1 MKFPV
6 QGCDNN
12 YDSQKPPY
20 LVQAIMSRKRFPT
33 PISLVFLISCW
44 LPLDNIVAASF
55 SYSWPIKELA
65 RSNDEQIVL
74 RKENG
79 GTLKKV
85 NTQQLRYLYTVKT
98 SIETVAETVAEFL
111 LVDGDQPN
119 AFAGHVKDSGRAI
132 GVNFAMVEL
141 LGLDV
146 HAMAA
151 LIGHELAHLRLE
163 HGKDGAKKK
172 WGVEILKGLGA
183 IALSSVGV
191 GGAHTISDTVFTA
204 IETKYSRDDE
214 READYLGMI
223 WAIEAGYEAEGGV
236 RLFEE
241 LSKVSKIRPLPF
253 ISTHPSPPERIE
265 TMKRMSQR
273 LSR

>member
-1 MKFPV
+1 MTQKKFSPAV
-6 QGCDNN
+6 
-12 YDSQKPPY
+12 
-20 LVQAIMSRKRFPT
+20 LFAFV
-33 PISLVFLISCW
+33 ISCW
-44 LPLDNIVAASF
+44 IPSNNIVAASF

-79 GTLKKV
+79 GTLRKV
-85 NTQQLRYLYTVKT
+85 NTQQLRYLYAVKT
-98 SIETVAETVAEFL
+98 SIETAAETEAEFL

-119 AFAGHVKDSGRAI
+119 AFAGYVKGRGRAI

-163 HGKDGAKKK
+163 HGKDGEKKK
-172 WGVEILKGLGA
+172 WGFEILKGLGA

-191 GGAHTISDTVFTA
+191 PAPITISDTVFTA
-204 IETKYSRDDE
+204 VETKYSRDD
-214 READYLGMI
+214 
-223 WAIEAGYEAEGGV
+223 
-236 RLFEE
+236 
-241 LSKVSKIRPLPF
+241 
-253 ISTHPSPPERIE
+253 
-265 TMKRMSQR
+265 
-273 LSR
+273 

>member
-1 MKFPV
+1 MLFA
-6 QGCDNN
+6 
-12 YDSQKPPY
+12 
-20 LVQAIMSRKRFPT
+20 LLMA
-33 PISLVFLISCW
+33 CW
-44 LPLDNIVAASF
+44 LVSDNLVAASF
-55 SYSWPIKELA
+55 SFSWPIKELA
-65 RSNDEQIVL
+65 RSSDDQIVL

-79 GTLKKV
+79 GTLRKV
-85 NTQQLRYLYTVKT
+85 NTQQLRYLYAVKT
-98 SIETVAETVAEFL
+98 SIESAAETEAEFL

-119 AFAGHVKDSGRAI
+119 AFAGYVKGRGRAI

-141 LGLDV
+141 LDLDV

-163 HGKDGAKKK
+163 HGKDGEKKK
-172 WGVEILKGLGA
+172 RGFEILKGLGA

-191 GGAHTISDTVFTA
+191 GGAYTISDTVFTA

-223 WAIEAGYEAEGGV
+223 WAIEAGYESEGGV
-236 RLFEE
+236 RLQEK
-241 LSKVSKIRPLPF
+241 LNKMSRNNPLPF
-253 ISTHPSPPERIE
+253 FSTHPFPPERIE

>member
-1 MKFPV
+1 MTHERLQPSV
-6 QGCDNN
+6 
-12 YDSQKPPY
+12 
-20 LVQAIMSRKRFPT
+20 LLA
-33 PISLVFLISCW
+33 LLISCW
-44 LPLDNIVAASF
+44 LHSNDIVAASF

-65 RSNDEQIVL
+65 RSNDNQIVL

-79 GTLKKV
+79 GTLRKV
-85 NTQQLRYLYTVKT
+85 NTQQLRYLYAVKT
-98 SIETVAETVAEFL
+98 SIETAAETEAEFL

-119 AFAGHVKDSGRAI
+119 AFAGYIKGHCKAI

-141 LGLDV
+141 LDLDV

-163 HGKDGAKKK
+163 HGKDSAKKK
-172 WGVEILKGLGA
+172 WGFEILKGLGA

-191 GGAHTISDTVFTA
+191 GGAHIISDTVFTA

-223 WAIEAGYEAEGGV
+223 WAIEAGYETEGGV

-241 LSKVSKIRPLPF
+241 LSNVSKIRPLPF
-253 ISTHPSPPERIE
+253 LSTHPSPPERIE

>member
-1 MKFPV
+1 MGCPD
-6 QGCDNN
+6 QGGSNS
-12 YDSQKPPY
+12 YDSQK
-20 LVQAIMSRKRFPT
+20 LLDLLEDIMTRKRLMPAMLFA
-33 PISLVFLISCW
+33 LLMACW
-44 LPLDNIVAASF
+44 LVSDNLVAASF
-55 SYSWPIKELA
+55 SYSWSIKELV
-65 RSNDEQIVL
+65 RSSDDQIVL
-74 RKENG
+74 RKKNG
-79 GTLKKV
+79 GTLRKV
-85 NTQQLRYLYTVKT
+85 NTRQLRYLYAVKT
-98 SIETVAETVAEFL
+98 GIESAAETEAEFL

-119 AFAGHVKDSGRAI
+119 AFAGYVKGRGRAI

-151 LIGHELAHLRLE
+151 LIGHEIAHLRLE
-163 HGKDGAKKK
+163 HGKDGNKKK
-172 WGVEILKGLGA
+172 WGFEILKGLGA

-191 GGAHTISDTVFTA
+191 GGAYTISDTVFTA

-223 WAIEAGYEAEGGV
+223 WAIEAGYESESGV
-236 RLFEE
+236 RLQEK
-241 LSKVSKIRPLPF
+241 LNKMSRNNPLPF
-253 ISTHPSPPERIE
+253 LSTHPSPPERIE

>member
-1 MKFPV
+1 MSLEFP
-6 QGCDNN
+6 QNGL
-12 YDSQKPPY
+12 PPSV
-20 LVQAIMSRKRFPT
+20 LLA
-33 PISLVFLISCW
+33 LLLACW
-44 LPLDNIVAASF
+44 LMPDDTLAASF

-65 RSNDEQIVL
+65 RSNDDQIVL

-85 NTQQLRYLYTVKT
+85 NTQQLRYLYAVKT
-98 SIETVAETVAEFL
+98 SIETAAETKAEFL

-119 AFAGHVKDSGRAI
+119 AFAGFIKGRGRVI

-151 LIGHELAHLRLE
+151 LIGHEIAHLRLE
-163 HGKDGAKKK
+163 HGKDGKKK
-172 WGVEILKGLGA
+172 KRGFEILKGLGA

-191 GGAHTISDTVFTA
+191 GGAYTISDTVFTA
-204 IETKYSRDDE
+204 IETKYSREDE

-223 WAIEAGYEAEGGV
+223 WAIEAGYEPEGGQ

-241 LSKVSKIRPLPF
+241 LNKKSQNNPLPF
-253 ISTHPSPPERIE
+253 LSSHPSPPERIE
-265 TMKRMSQR
+265 NMKRMSQR